1 MPSTKMGTTIMHVL
15 PNKTQV
21 KVQQAQ

>member
-1 MPSTKMGTTIMHVL
+1 MPSTKMGTTIMNVL

>member
-1 MPSTKMGTTIMHVL
+1 MPSTEMGTTIMHVL